1 MPNVAASRPAGRT
14 GGPAVYDDIDAITP
28 CPSVPSD
35 AGDAS
40 VSGVF
45 VAGSPCDE
53 GMAPYQDQ
61 HHPHHHGGGG
71 QRPPSPTS
79 TLSAAS
85 RTSSELSGRQ
95 RRSSLHR
102 ALEEGT
108 GGDPERLWR
117 KMLALQQIYGCYNSA
132 RMSAALESDDARLL
146 LRKLLPLYSL
156 PPPPPL
162 VRTRPRSTP
171 TSACADDALLLT
183 AASKACLDLLNEN
196 MNLLPDDVERVLKPS
211 K

>member
-1 MPNVAASRPAGRT
+1 MPNVPASRSAARPSA
-14 GGPAVYDDIDAITP
+14 PSAYEDIDAITP
-28 CPSVPSD
+28 CPSSPSD
-35 AGDAS
+35 SGDSSPVLHGAPATS
-40 VSGVF
+40 VF

-53 GMAPYQDQ
+53 VVATYPDQ
-61 HHPHHHGGGG
+61 RRHHGSGG

-85 RTSSELSGRQ
+85 RTSSELSDRQ

-132 RMSAALESDDARLL
+132 RMSAALESDDASLL
-146 LRKLLPLYSL
+146 LP
-156 PPPPPL
+156 
-162 VRTRPRSTP
+162 
-171 TSACADDALLLT
+171 
-183 AASKACLDLLNEN
+183 SKACLDLLNEN
-196 MNLLPDDVERVLKPS
+196 MNLLPDEVEQVLKPS

>member
-1 MPNVAASRPAGRT
+1 
-14 GGPAVYDDIDAITP
+14 
-28 CPSVPSD
+28 
-35 AGDAS
+35 
-40 VSGVF
+40 
-45 VAGSPCDE
+45 
-53 GMAPYQDQ
+53 MATYQDQ
-61 HHPHHHGGGG
+61 HHHGGSR

-85 RTSSELSGRQ
+85 RTSSELSDRQ

-132 RMSAALESDDARLL
+132 RMSAALESNDAQLL
-146 LRKLLPLYSL
+146 LP
-156 PPPPPL
+156 
-162 VRTRPRSTP
+162 
-171 TSACADDALLLT
+171 
-183 AASKACLDLLNEN
+183 SKACLDLLNEN
-196 MNLLPDDVERVLKPS
+196 VNLLPDEVEQVLKLS